1 MKVGNGN
8 QTYQSGID
16 IMKETVIIDSNLK
29 KIIKKVVI
37 YKLYIYM

>member
-29 KIIKKVVI
+29 K
-37 YKLYIYM
+37 

>member
-29 KIIKKVVI
+29 NNKKSCN
-37 YKLYIYM
+37 L

>member
-29 KIIKKVVI
+29 QIIKKVVI